1 MPHLHDHASPS
12 SSFHTR
18 LLIAGLFAA
27 AGFGLIGWRLAHLQ
41 ITHGDKYALQ
51 ADGNRIAISPIVP
64 ARGSISDRNGV
75 VLARDQFAYAL
86 EITPSRLHGTIDEAI
101 EALAPVIAISDADIS
116 RFKKQIAQS
125 KRFES
130 IPIRTQ
136 LSDAE
141 IARFSARRF
150 RFPGV
155 DINVQA
161 VRQYPLG
168 TTAAHVVG
176 YIGRLSE
183 HDQARITARSDSNGT
198 GASQYDARLDARNY
212 DGTQNIGRIGIEQ
225 RYEAEL
231 HGLTGFEEVEVTA
244 GGRPVRTLSRK
255 NAIAGNGLVLSLDI
269 GLQQLAEQAFAGRR
283 GALVA
288 IEPSTGDILA
298 FVSAPSFDPNLFVG
312 GIRPTAWDDLSR
324 SPDRPLLNRP
334 LQGIYPPG
342 STYKPFMA
350 LAALARGVRT
360 PEWSFLDPGYY
371 ALGTHKFR
379 NDIPTG
385 HGRVDMDRAI
395 TVSNNTY
402 FYRLAH
408 EMGVDAIAEFMKPWA
423 LGQLTGVDLGGEAR
437 GVLPSTQWK
446 REAVPKQPR
455 WYEGDT
461 VSLGNGQGYNAF
473 TILQLAHA
481 SAALAND
488 GIAMTPRFLRAIETP
503 TTGDTRVLA
512 PTVRNR
518 IDVDQAHLEVVKRG
532 MRNVNMSPSGTAYRI
547 FKDMPFTSAG
557 KTGTSQVFSLRG
569 TQYRRDA
576 VAESLRDHALYVG
589 FAPVEKP
596 RIAVAVIIENGG
608 WGRVAAPIARDVMS
622 YWLGR
627 SAGGPDA

>member
-1 MPHLHDHASPS
+1 MPHFHDTAPPASP
-12 SSFHTR
+12 FHTR
-18 LLIAGLFAA
+18 LLIAGLFAV
-27 AGFGLIGWRLAHLQ
+27 AGFGLIGWRLVHLQ

-51 ADGNRIAISPIVP
+51 ADGNRIAVSPIVP
-64 ARGSISDRNGV
+64 ARGAISDRNGV
-75 VLARDQFAYAL
+75 VLVHDRVSYAL
-86 EITPSRLHGTIDEAI
+86 EITPTGLDGSVDETI
-101 EALAPVIAISDADIS
+101 EALAPVIAISDTDIT
-116 RFKKQIAQS
+116 RFKKRVAQS

-136 LSDAE
+136 LSEADV
-141 IARFSARRF
+141 ARFSARRF

-183 HDQARITARSDSNGT
+183 HDQARITARSDSDGA
-198 GASQYDARLDARNY
+198 GASQYDVRLDARNY
-212 DGTQNIGRIGIEQ
+212 DGTQTIGRIGIEQ

-231 HGLTGFEEVEVTA
+231 HGLTGFEQVEVTA
-244 GGRPVRTLSRK
+244 GGRPVRTLSRT
-255 NAIAGNGLVLSLDI
+255 NATPGSGLVLSLDI
-269 GLQQLAEQAFAGRR
+269 GLQQLAEQALAGRR

-312 GIRPTAWDDLSR
+312 GIHPTAWGELSR

-350 LAALARGVRT
+350 LAALAQGVRT

-371 ALGTHKFR
+371 TLGTHKFR

-385 HGRVDMDRAI
+385 HGRVDMNRAI

-402 FYRLAH
+402 FYMLAH
-408 EMGVDAIAEFMKPWA
+408 EMGVDAIADFMKPWGF
-423 LGQLTGVDLGGEAR
+423 GQLTGVDLGGEAR
-437 GVLPSTQWK
+437 GVLPSTEWK

-473 TILQLAHA
+473 TILQLAHGVA
-481 SAALAND
+481 TLAND
-488 GIAMTPRFLRAIETP
+488 GVAMTPRFLCAIETA
-503 TTGDTRVLA
+503 TSGETRVLA

-518 IDVDQAHLEVVKRG
+518 IDVDAAHLEVVKRG
-532 MRNVNMSPSGTAYRI
+532 MRNVNMSPSGTAYKI

-569 TQYRRDA
+569 SQYRRDA

-589 FAPVEKP
+589 FAPVERP

-622 YWLGR
+622 YWLER
-627 SAGGPDA
+627 SAHQPDA